1 MFVYKG
7 ASFITEE
14 AEEEYMVERVT
25 DEFPLSIKGLNNSVL
40 NILMRYCL
48 STKKLGF
55 NETISDESR
64 ITTEKAFMFVTTKD
78 RDCFIT
84 SLRCVTQSDYKFFEI
99 NLESE
104 TQSHEYAKIIKDSI
118 LAVIHDMAQGI
129 EKGMIIES
137 ATANIR
143 KSLDNINVKST
154 GEETDE
160 EKKNL
165 KGSVRFIETSPNNS
179 N

>member
-1 MFVYKG
+1 
-7 ASFITEE
+7 
-14 AEEEYMVERVT
+14 
-25 DEFPLSIKGLNNSVL
+25 
-40 NILMRYCL
+40 MRYCL

-84 SLRCVTQSDYKFFEI
+84 SLRCVTQCDYKFFEI

-165 KGSVRFIETSPNNS
+165 NGSVRFIETSPNNS